1 MPRTHTSSDGPWHDL
16 APRRQG
22 PFPTGGA
29 VRRVGSAN
37 CAYLAPCDTHPPTGN
52 RTTPWLALR
61 ATDPL
66 ILFLECCEIA
76 LFSGHMTLD
85 HTPRQARLAVGMWNE
100 RKMPERWYELLRERM
115 QIEEQRMCV
124 IRDGGIV
131 DNDYQED
138 LLAKADNL
146 DREMLLVIRQA
157 IVATLVRE
165 AA

>member
-1 MPRTHTSSDGPWHDL
+1 
-16 APRRQG
+16 
-22 PFPTGGA
+22 
-29 VRRVGSAN
+29 
-37 CAYLAPCDTHPPTGN
+37 
-52 RTTPWLALR
+52 
-61 ATDPL
+61 
-66 ILFLECCEIA
+66 
-76 LFSGHMTLD
+76 MTLD
-85 HTPRQARLAVGMWNE
+85 HTPRQARLGVGMWKE

-131 DNDYQED
+131 DDDYQED

-146 DREMLLVIRQA
+146 DREMLLVMRQA